1 MRELIRTGVVILF
14 LLLLPFLFSCA
25 TQKVSATTETIPQ
38 PVVIKEVEAA
48 PSPQPVEEK
57 PAGFTYHT
65 LYFDFDRSEVL
76 YRDKEYLDRL
86 AEFLLANDDT
96 LLTIAG
102 HADER
107 GAIDYNLS
115 LGEQRALG
123 IKQELQKRGIAPE
136 RIRILSYGE
145 ERPAVSGETEDA
157 YSQNRRAE
165 FNEMR

>member
-1 MRELIRTGVVILF
+1 MRNLITTGVVVLF
-14 LLLLPFLFSCA
+14 LLSVFSLFSCA
-25 TQKVSATTETIPQ
+25 TQKVSATAETIPQ
-38 PVVIKEVEAA
+38 PVATKEVEVA
-48 PSPQPVEEK
+48 PPPQPVEEK

-76 YRDKEYLDRL
+76 YRDREYLDRL

-107 GAIDYNLS
+107 GAIDYNFS
-115 LGEQRALG
+115 LGEQRALV

-157 YSQNRRAE
+157 YSRNRRAE
-165 FNEMR
+165 FEEMH